1 LKKYNLPY
9 PEAVFDIDFYQRN
22 PIPFCSLA
30 AEIWPGL
37 KHKPTLTHSF
47 VGLLASRDLLLRN
60 YSQNIDGLEYLADI
74 PAEKLV
80 ECHGHFRTA
89 SCVQCRKAADGQA
102 VKETIV
108 QHAKAPVCKHC
119 TGYVKPDIVFF
130 GEGLPHKFHNS
141 LKKDL
146 RVADMVLILGTS
158 LNVAPVSMIPEMVEG
173 NCKRV
178 LLNREL
184 VGDLDLDDSDR
195 DLFYAGDCDDA
206 IQKLADLLDWREDLQ
221 EWHARVQGS
230 IHPGADASD

>member
-1 LKKYNLPY
+1 
-9 PEAVFDIDFYQRN
+9 
-22 PIPFCSLA
+22 
-30 AEIWPGL
+30 
-37 KHKPTLTHSF
+37 
-47 VGLLASRDLLLRN
+47 
-60 YSQNIDGLEYLADI
+60 
-74 PAEKLV
+74 
-80 ECHGHFRTA
+80 
-89 SCVQCRKAADGQA
+89 
-102 VKETIV
+102 
-108 QHAKAPVCKHC
+108 
-119 TGYVKPDIVFF
+119 VKPDIVFF